1 MAALRKFSLLR
12 GGLLAAVVG
21 AGCCVAI
28 GWPSQAAAS
37 TVCGARGVLSAAGPT
52 ATCTYTTAGEA
63 TFVVPRGVASLHLV
77 AIGGRGGGPNGAT
90 GGLGAQV
97 TADLTVQRDAR
108 LSVEVG
114 GNGGAVTPPTVG
126 TASLGGAGGFNG
138 GGAGGSGGAATAPA
152 AGGSGGGGGGGASD
166 VRTSPA
172 SSGLSPDP
180 RLIVAGGGG
189 GSTGSGAAG
198 DGAGGAAGAA
208 GTGGASGAGGGGAG
222 TISTGGATGSAAT
235 TGGSPGTAGALGVGG
250 PGGNGGAGAGSSPGG
265 NGGGGGGG
273 GYYGGGGGG
282 GSASNAGGGG
292 GGSSFIAAGAANPAF
307 GADTTG
313 APSSVTISWTI
324 PAPGVSIPSPANG
337 AVFNFGQ
344 VVIASYRCAE
354 GAGGPGLASCT
365 GTVPSGA
372 PIDTR
377 TVGLHHFTVT
387 AISKDGMTASANRH
401 YTVIGPPTVSI
412 SSPVSGARYLHGRVV
427 KAVYSCGEGAGGPG
441 LASCVGTVAAG
452 NPIDTHRLGRR
463 VFTVTA
469 TSKDGQRVATS
480 VTYTV
485 VLRLPN
491 NRFTIGHLV
500 TKRNGTVRFTLKL
513 PGPGIVDVMEVARL
527 ANFARAAVL
536 LQPARGRFVF
546 ARKHLIIRR
555 AGVISVTVLPN
566 KRGKLLVA
574 HHRVPVVIRLWVSYT
589 PTNGNQRN
597 IGIFG
602 VRITR

>member
-1 MAALRKFSLLR
+1 
-12 GGLLAAVVG
+12 
-21 AGCCVAI
+21 
-28 GWPSQAAAS
+28 
-37 TVCGARGVLSAAGPT
+37 
-52 ATCTYTTAGEA
+52 
-63 TFVVPRGVASLHLV
+63 
-77 AIGGRGGGPNGAT
+77 
-90 GGLGAQV
+90 
-97 TADLTVQRDAR
+97 
-108 LSVEVG
+108 
-114 GNGGAVTPPTVG
+114 
-126 TASLGGAGGFNG
+126 
-138 GGAGGSGGAATAPA
+138 
-152 AGGSGGGGGGGASD
+152 
-166 VRTSPA
+166 
-172 SSGLSPDP
+172 
-180 RLIVAGGGG
+180 
-189 GSTGSGAAG
+189 
-198 DGAGGAAGAA
+198 
-208 GTGGASGAGGGGAG
+208 
-222 TISTGGATGSAAT
+222 
-235 TGGSPGTAGALGVGG
+235 LGVGG

-387 AISKDGMTASANRH
+387 AISKDGMTATANRH